1 MSNPPDYLVDG
12 EPFTW
17 DDLLELVTE
26 EQGHYSKRMMETCY
40 TGKEIEQLA
49 RDTGHTVLEDLT

>member
-17 DDLLELVTE
+17 DDLLELVCS
-26 EQGHYSKRMMETCY
+26 EQGHYSKSMMETRY

-49 RDTGHTVLEDLT
+49 RDTGHIVEDQS